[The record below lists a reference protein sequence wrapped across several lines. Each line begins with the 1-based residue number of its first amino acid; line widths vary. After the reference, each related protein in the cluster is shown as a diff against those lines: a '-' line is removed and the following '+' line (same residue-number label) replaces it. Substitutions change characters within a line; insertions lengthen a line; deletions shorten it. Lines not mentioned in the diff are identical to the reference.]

1 MDVVRAH
8 LGKFAPLQAEA
19 AALVSEYERVLS
31 TLIATNA
38 EAIRAFLSSLLGI
51 TIFPPEVFFLSSF
64 PSRTNVSEVTLIVGV
79 ALVLSFLAT
88 LYPAWRAAQYDP
100 VEALRYE

>member
-38 EAIRAFLSSLLGI
+38 EFTQARISETECMEKQEYLKRLRLAADTYASLRALASDAVAKL
-51 TIFPPEVFFLSSF
+51 TREH
-64 PSRTNVSEVTLIVGV
+64 TTLDE
-79 ALVLSFLAT
+79 
-88 LYPAWRAAQYDP
+88 Q
-100 VEALRYE
+100 